1 MVHFNTDQL
10 SDYPYPS
17 QRRVMLGQRCAVATS
32 QPLASLA
39 GMEMFAAGGNAVDAA
54 VAMAITLTVVE
65 PTSNGIGGDACALVW
80 DGQIHGL
87 NGSGKSPQ
95 ALSEDEF
102 KAQPAN
108 ARLGWPTVTVPG
120 AVSTWRTLWE
130 QWGKLPFE
138 QLFAPAIRHAS
149 DGFPVSPVTA
159 LAWQEAASRFLHR
172 DAPEYQPFKEVFF
185 PHQRP
190 PKTGEIWGSS
200 LHAKTLSAIAQ
211 TGGESFYRGEL
222 AETMADFASDTGGYL
237 SEDDFKQHQAQWVN
251 PISTTYRN
259 LRVWELPP
267 NFQGLATLIALNLL
281 EGFDLKSLS
290 YNSEQRY
297 HWQVE
302 AMKLA
307 FADINHY
314 LADPNW
320 INIDP
325 ETLLSPEN
333 TQHRRQLIGEQALTN
348 VPPSFTDHGTVYL
361 TASDGEL
368 MVSLIQSNYE
378 SFGSGILVP
387 ETGIALH
394 NRGSCFNSQ
403 PDHPNAF
410 APGKRPFHTIMPGF
424 LTENDQPLGT
434 FGVMG
439 GQMQP
444 QGHLQVVSNLV
455 DYDMNPQTALDAPR
469 WRYLPDQRVV
479 LETGIP
485 SEVMIALSQR
495 GHDVRI
501 NPSKGL
507 FGKGQI
513 IVRQNGILIAG
524 SEPRADGMALAI

>member
-1 MVHFNTDQL
+1 MNLDHNQL
-10 SDYPYPS
+10 SYYPYPS
-17 QRRVMLGQRCAVATS
+17 QRRVMLGKRAAVATS
-32 QPLASLA
+32 HPLASLA

-54 VAMAITLTVVE
+54 VAMAIALTVVE

-95 ALSEDEF
+95 GLSLETFSAATKKSD
-102 KAQPAN
+102 
-108 ARLGWPTVTVPG
+108 LGWATVTVPG
-120 AVSTWRTLWE
+120 AVATWRKLWE

-138 QLFAPAIRHAS
+138 QLFSPAIRHAEE
-149 DGFPVSPVTA
+149 GFPVSPVTA
-159 LAWQEAASRFLHR
+159 LAWQQAESHYLSL
-172 DAPEYQPFKEVFF
+172 DAPEYQAFQEVFF
-185 PHQRP
+185 PQQRSP
-190 PKTGEIWGSS
+190 QAGEIWGSP
-200 LHAKTLSAIAQ
+200 LHGKTLSAIAQ
-211 TGGESFYRGEL
+211 TGGDSFYRGEL
-222 AETMADFASDTGGYL
+222 AEKIAKFASDTGGYL
-237 SEDDFKQHQAQWVN
+237 TEDDLSQHQSEWVQ
-251 PISTTYRN
+251 PLSTAYRD

-281 EGFDLKSLS
+281 EGFDLKSIP
-290 YNSEQRY
+290 YDNERRY
-297 HWQVE
+297 HLQIE

-307 FADINHY
+307 FADINRY

-320 INIDP
+320 MTLDS
-325 ETLLSPEN
+325 ETLLAAEN
-333 TQHRRQLIGEQALTN
+333 TQQRRQLIGEQAITDIQ
-348 VPPSFTDHGTVYL
+348 PSFPDRGTVYL
-361 TASDGEL
+361 TACDGEL

-378 SFGSGILVP
+378 GFGSGLLVP

-403 PDHPNAF
+403 AGHPNQF
-410 APGKRPFHTIMPGF
+410 APAKRPFHTIMPGF
-424 LTENDQPLGT
+424 LTADDQPLGT

-444 QGHLQVVSNLV
+444 QGHLQVLCNLA

-469 WRYLPDQRVV
+469 WRYLSDERVV

-485 SEVMIALSQR
+485 SDVMIALSQR
-495 GHDVRI
+495 GHEVRV

-513 IVRQNGILIAG
+513 ILKKNGVFVVG
-524 SEPRADGMALAI
+524 SEPRADGVGLAI

>member
-1 MVHFNTDQL
+1 MINFNHDYL
-10 SDYPYPS
+10 NYYPYPS
-17 QRRVMLGQRCAVATS
+17 QRRVMLGKQCAVATS

-39 GMEMFAAGGNAVDAA
+39 GMEMFSAGGNAVDAA
-54 VAMAITLTVVE
+54 VAMAIALTVVE

-80 DGQIHGL
+80 DGQVHGL

-95 ALSEDEF
+95 ALSSDQF
-102 KAQPAN
+102 QAHAPKS
-108 ARLGWPTVTVPG
+108 RLGWPTVTVPG

-138 QLFAPAIRHAS
+138 QLFAPAIRHARE
-149 DGFPVSPVTA
+149 GFPVSPVTA
-159 LAWQEAASRFLHR
+159 LAWQEAASRFLHL
-172 DAPEYQPFKEVFF
+172 DAPEYQAFQEVFF
-185 PHQRP
+185 PHQRA
-190 PKTGEIWGSS
+190 PKAGEIWRSP
-200 LHAKTLSAIAQ
+200 LHAETLSAIAQ

-222 AETMADFASDTGGYL
+222 AEKIANFASHTGGYL
-237 SEDDFKQHQAQWVN
+237 TEADLKDHKAQWVQ
-251 PISTTYRN
+251 PLSTTYHN

-267 NFQGLATLIALNLL
+267 NFQGIATLIALNLL
-281 EGFDLKSLS
+281 EGFDVGSLS

-307 FADINHY
+307 FADINRY

-320 INIDP
+320 MKIDH
-325 ETLLSPEN
+325 EALLSEEN
-333 TQHRRQLIGEQALTN
+333 TQQRRQLIGEQALSDIQ
-348 VPPSFTDHGTVYL
+348 PSFADHGTVYL

-378 SFGSGILVP
+378 GFGSGILVP

-394 NRGSCFNSQ
+394 NRGSCFSSQ
-403 PDHPNAF
+403 SGHPNAF

-424 LTENDQPLGT
+424 LTQDGQPLGT

-444 QGHLQVVSNLV
+444 QGHLQVVSNLA
-455 DYDMNPQTALDAPR
+455 DYEMNPQSALDAPR
-469 WRYLPDQRVV
+469 WRYLTDQRVV

-485 SEVMIALSQR
+485 SEVMISLSQR
-495 GHDVRI
+495 GHEVRV
-501 NPSKGL
+501 NPSKAL

-513 IVRQNGILIAG
+513 ILKHNGILVAG
-524 SEPRADGMALAI
+524 SEPRADGIALAM